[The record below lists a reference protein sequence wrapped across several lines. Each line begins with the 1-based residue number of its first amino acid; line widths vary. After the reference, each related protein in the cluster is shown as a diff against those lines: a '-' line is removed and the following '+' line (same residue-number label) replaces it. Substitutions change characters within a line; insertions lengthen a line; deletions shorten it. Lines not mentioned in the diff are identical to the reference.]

1 MSKCHQRVGRVHLG
15 DVLEVDLAQAARDK
29 LAINE
34 TRFAVRES

>member
-1 MSKCHQRVGRVHLG
+1 
-15 DVLEVDLAQAARDK
+15 VLEVDLAQAARDK